1 MEEYKLLDLDN
12 LLELKFGAKAKR
24 IPCFVKRYLK
34 KILHID
40 LLNNIILK
48 SNGLTGWRFAK
59 FVLQF
64 LNIDIV
70 VKGAENLPEDGRL
83 IFVSNHPL
91 GGPDGLALA
100 SFLGDKYKD
109 RIVLPVNDFLMFIEP
124 LKPLFLPINKF
135 GGQVRSLPQK
145 IDSAMDSDNH
155 IILFPAGVCSRK
167 IDGEIKDLQWQKM
180 FVKKSVEFERDVV
193 PIYFYGRNSARFYFL
208 DWFQKFFGIKMN
220 IPMMF
225 LVDEMYRNRGKHF
238 EFIIGNPISYTTF
251 DASKTSSQWAAHVRN
266 LVYKLKLE
274 YSYGK

>member
-1 MEEYKLLDLDN
+1 MKEYRPLDLDN
-12 LLELKFGAKAKR
+12 LLEQKFGAKAKR
-24 IPCFVKRYLK
+24 IPGFVKRYLK
-34 KILHID
+34 RILHID
-40 LLNNIILK
+40 FMNGVIAE
-48 SNGLTGWRFAK
+48 SNGLTGWRFAQ
-59 FVLQF
+59 FTLQA
-64 LNIDIV
+64 LDIDIV

-109 RIVLPVNDFLMFIEP
+109 RIILPVNDFLMFIEP

-135 GGQVRSLPQK
+135 GGQVRNLPQK

-155 IILFPAGVCSRK
+155 IILFPAGICSRK
-167 IDGEIKDLQWQKM
+167 IGGEIKDLQWQKM

-193 PIYFYGRNSARFYFL
+193 PIYFFGRNSARFYFL
-208 DWFQKFFGIKMN
+208 DWLQKLFRIKMS
-220 IPMMF
+220 IPMIF

-251 DASKTSSQWAAHVRN
+251 DATKTPSQWAAHVRD

-274 YSYGK
+274 NSDGK